1 VREILILASHLL
13 VTLAKLLLP
22 GGVRAVAAESL
33 LLKQQLLISN
43 RCRQRAPNLTAV
55 DRFLLA
61 FASPQTRP
69 KGSVRGTHRRHHR
82 AEASQSA
89 LRLTF
94 IAQATDSLWSVDL
107 FRCESIL
114 LHSHWV
120 LVVIDVFTRGIIGF
134 GIERASSDGMSVCRM
149 FNHAVTGRPLPKHV
163 STGVASVR

>member
-1 VREILILASHLL
+1 MREILILASHLL

-61 FASPQTRP
+61 FASPQARP

-120 LVVIDVFTRGIIGF
+120 LVVIDVFTRRIIGF